1 MSTRA
6 IIQLIQVLTAR
17 HFRIALSEL
26 RSGKRLPAIVQARHV
41 AMFIARSLTG
51 ASYPELGRR
60 FGGQDHSTVIWAVKR
75 MRNRLRQDPQ
85 LREAWL
91 LLQDAVAVK
100 ITPPDPVS
108 AGMRLTA
115 YQDPPRLLVEIAG
128 RPPVIVGAV
137 LELRMI
143 GEGRVD
149 PLFGPEKVE
158 NIGRGNLWLRMEADQ
173 RGLLDDLRTP
183 TWQSFRQETGANTFR
198 LGRIMLAEAEA
209 PIGERVV
216 AVLGTDRLDTL
227 HALVHFDAVDLEA
240 ELETV
245 LRPFAGRL
253 NSPEARSGMV
263 DAARDVL
270 AAHEPIRPR
279 VVDTST
285 PSDRETGV
293 MRFSITGM
301 DSPKADA

>member
-17 HFRIALSEL
+17 HFRIGLQEL
-26 RSGKRLPAIVQARHV
+26 RGGKRTPAVVLARHV

-51 ASYPELGRR
+51 ASYPELGQR
-60 FGGQDHSTVIWAVKR
+60 FGGQDHSTVIYAIKR
-75 MRNRLRQDPQ
+75 MRDRLREDPQ

-158 NIGRGNLWLRMEADQ
+158 NVGRGNLWLRVEADQ
-173 RGLLDDLRTP
+173 RGLLDDLRSP
-183 TWQSFRQETGANTFR
+183 TWQSFRQETGPNSFR
-198 LGRIMLAEAEA
+198 SGRIMLAEAEA

-216 AVLGTDRLDTL
+216 AILGTDQLDTL
-227 HALVHFDAVDLEA
+227 HALVCFEEA
-240 ELETV
+240 Q
-245 LRPFAGRL
+245 G
-253 NSPEARSGMV
+253 
-263 DAARDVL
+263 
-270 AAHEPIRPR
+270 
-279 VVDTST
+279 
-285 PSDRETGV
+285 
-293 MRFSITGM
+293 
-301 DSPKADA
+301 